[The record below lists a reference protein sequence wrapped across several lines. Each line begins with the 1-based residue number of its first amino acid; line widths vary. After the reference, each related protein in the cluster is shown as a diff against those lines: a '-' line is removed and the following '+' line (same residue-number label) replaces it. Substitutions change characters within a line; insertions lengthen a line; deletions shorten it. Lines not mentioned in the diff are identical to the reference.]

1 MTFFFVT
8 LISQQDSS
16 SPSDKS
22 KKQTQDLLHAELTD
36 TLKRRKPMM
45 ITELPKY
52 EFSTFDYNFI
62 NTNDNNNNTIKNKIN
77 DSLHS
82 TSVNKTRPSAV
93 SLALIGIK
101 LPIEKTSQSD
111 DKPKMS
117 HGKPNFTIH
126 HKENKPFSPR
136 VTSPMSPTFHFKA
149 LETAQTKLKR
159 PSYFISNIGAENK
172 TPTKPFAVK
181 TTPTVDAAHA
191 EESPVEKCKSIPK
204 IKSQQIIESDTP
216 KSLKCQPKSDV
227 ILKIEKL
234 KSSNEFEP
242 IIQTSM
248 DDTTDDLSYESFANR
263 KALFEKPPQDG
274 NVSKILLRNVQAE
287 RSFLNKITISPTSY
301 GKMHTFNN
309 NRNENNVPKSNITK
323 VFLNRNFPHDLLEQ
337 PTIIDKNNNLEQSS
351 RNIDQTMTINGSDQ
365 HESKHIK
372 HKTIVSFSKDLL
384 NAPNNYP
391 EQIRVK
397 NTIITQ
403 HSHAIP
409 DNPFNHLRFSIKMDG
424 QVIPKIK

>member
-1 MTFFFVT
+1 M
-8 LISQQDSS
+8 
-16 SPSDKS
+16 
-22 KKQTQDLLHAELTD
+22 LHAELTD

-45 ITELPKY
+45 ITDLPKY

-62 NTNDNNNNTIKNKIN
+62 NTNDNNNTTTIKNKIN
-77 DSLHS
+77 DLSHS
-82 TSVNKTRPSAV
+82 TSGSVNKTRPLNTSADF
-93 SLALIGIK
+93 SALAEIK
-101 LPIEKTSQSD
+101 LPIEKKSQSD
-111 DKPKMS
+111 VKSKMS

-126 HKENKPFSPR
+126 HKENKPISLPE
-136 VTSPMSPTFHFKA
+136 TSPMSPTFQFKP

-159 PSYFISNIGAENK
+159 PSYFISNIGAEHK
-172 TPTKPFAVK
+172 TIIKPLALK
-181 TTPTVDAAHA
+181 TTPKVDAANA
-191 EESPVEKCKSIPK
+191 EESQVEKCKTISK
-204 IKSQQIIESDTP
+204 IKSQQIIDSDTP
-216 KSLKCQPKSDV
+216 NSLKCQPKSDV
-227 ILKIEKL
+227 ILKIENF

-242 IIQTSM
+242 IIPSM
-248 DDTTDDLSYESFANR
+248 HTQLDDTANDLSYESFANR

-274 NVSKILLRNVQAE
+274 NVSKILLKNVQAE
-287 RSFLNKITISPTSY
+287 KSFLNKITILPTR
-301 GKMHTFNN
+301 MHSFNNN
-309 NRNENNVPKSNITK
+309 NRNENSVPKPNITK

-337 PTIIDKNNNLEQSS
+337 PVIIDKNNNLEPSN
-351 RNIDQTMTINGSDQ
+351 RNVDQMMTINGSDK

-397 NTIITQ
+397 NTIIAQ